1 MKCRSTTHY
10 GGYIVAGSF
19 ARNRGTRRILVRNAK
34 AKQKRHKRRIAEKKI
49 VRRDKLTVYWT
60 Q

>member
-49 VRRDKLTVYWT
+49 VRRDKLTV
-60 Q
+60 